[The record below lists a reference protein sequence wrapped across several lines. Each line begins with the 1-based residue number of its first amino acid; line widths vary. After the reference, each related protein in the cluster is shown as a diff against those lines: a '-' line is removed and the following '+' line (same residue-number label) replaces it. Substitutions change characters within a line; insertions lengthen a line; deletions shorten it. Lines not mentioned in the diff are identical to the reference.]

1 MSRLRWH
8 VASGDAQNSAGLDRI
23 IAESFVK
30 IADTKQEN
38 RIGMHRFDRIILLHQ
53 RVSTYFFSIT
63 FQDKVGN
70 IGVNPKNPAADDFAH
85 AGPQDC
91 STSCKYTKNPEQKD
105 FKITNIERILH
116 SFIIHIIVQ

>member
-1 MSRLRWH
+1 MSRSSVGTSRQ
-8 VASGDAQNSAGLDRI
+8 GDAQNSAGLDRI

-53 RVSTYFFSIT
+53 RSFNIFFSIAIT

-70 IGVNPKNPAADDFAH
+70 IG
-85 AGPQDC
+85 
-91 STSCKYTKNPEQKD
+91 
-105 FKITNIERILH
+105 
-116 SFIIHIIVQ
+116 